1 MDIPADLI
9 YSHAGYD
16 ITSYFWSAFI
26 EVREN
31 GWQCCL
37 RTLWVEFQW
46 LVYIYYI
53 YIYIK
58 CLQRNKIQTI
68 CACET
73 APSRR
78 TLTRILRAADFVT
91 GASVCTAIDWTG
103 VGLCKTK
110 RKFWMTD
117 NPLNCGF
124 SWLTK
129 LRQSLIQNAILLTIF
144 LLTALMKQTFKI
156 IVVSWRH
163 FRTRSCIYLSILML
177 LAK

>member
-117 NPLNCGF
+117 NPLNCGISCF
-124 SWLTK
+124 MTDQIKTILNTK
-129 LRQSLIQNAILLTIF
+129 RYSFANLSVDCINEANFQNNCRELE
-144 LLTALMKQTFKI
+144 TF
-156 IVVSWRH
+156 
-163 FRTRSCIYLSILML
+163 
-177 LAK
+177 